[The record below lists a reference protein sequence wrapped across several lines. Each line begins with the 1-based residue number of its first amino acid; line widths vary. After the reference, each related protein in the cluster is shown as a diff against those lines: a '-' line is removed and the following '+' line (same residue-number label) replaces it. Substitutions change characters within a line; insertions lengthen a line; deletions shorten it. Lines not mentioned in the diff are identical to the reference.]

1 MAESATTAQKRSA
14 NLHSLN
20 STAIRSRRRSRKRG
34 IEIAL
39 LGVDGAGKT
48 SVAAA
53 FHRFAHPVKVI
64 AMGSAHFRSLP
75 TLQRL
80 FPPPVVQLAA
90 HCERMLRRWLG
101 FCLALFGWVVIYD
114 RHPLEQLNT
123 APELPRHRINN
134 CLFHLYGW
142 PVGLSFWLTGDYQRI
157 YERKQEFTAEHLRSL
172 DEKIS
177 NVLAYCHIDHFRVN
191 VTDNSLD
198 DVANMVFG
206 QVSAQYNPASQAQ
219 VEIPSQCRTL

>member
-1 MAESATTAQKRSA
+1 MAESATTVQRQSA
-14 NLHSLN
+14 NIHSLN

-53 FHRFAHPVKVI
+53 FRRFAHPVKVI
-64 AMGSAHFRSLP
+64 AMGAAHFRCLP

-80 FPPPVVQLAA
+80 FPSALVQLAA

-101 FCLALFGWVVIYD
+101 FWLAWFGWIVVYD

-123 APELPRHRINN
+123 TPELPRHRINN
-134 CLFHLYGW
+134 YFFHLYGW
-142 PVGLSFWLTGDYQRI
+142 PVDLTFWLTGDYQRI
-157 YERKQEFTAEHLRSL
+157 YERKQEFTAEHLGIM

-177 NVLAYCHIDHFRVN
+177 NLLVYCHIDHLKVN

-198 DVANMVFG
+198 DVANIVLG
-206 QVSAQYNPASQAQ
+206 QVSAKYNSG
-219 VEIPSQCRTL
+219 S